1 MKEARSMTAPWVGW
15 VRRSGGP
22 WTAVTS
28 GDSEAAANREA
39 EEVRRQAPWASC
51 PRCEWTALPT
61 GVKPGSALRAPKR
74 PASALTATPPP
85 AARKRHRRR

>member
-1 MKEARSMTAPWVGW
+1 VNGQNVNGQWVAW
-15 VRRSGGP
+15 LRRTGGP
-22 WTAVTS
+22 WTPAGTARTEH
-28 GDSEAAANREA
+28 DANRLA
-39 EEVRRQAPWASC
+39 EEVRHQPPWASC